1 MLGRLRDMGLDVPEP
16 EGAFYMF
23 PNIGRYGIDSATF
36 CRRMIAEAGLA
47 ATPGFCF
54 GSDDHIRLTYCYSDD
69 QLKEGLD
76 RLESFIRTLEVK

>member
-1 MLGRLRDMGLDVPEP
+1 MLGRLRAMGLEVPEP

-23 PNIGRYGIDSATF
+23 PSIRQFGLDSATF

-54 GSDDHIRLTYCYSDD
+54 GSDDHIRLTYCYSDSE
-69 QLKEGLD
+69 LTEGLD
-76 RLESFIRTLEVK
+76 RLEGFIGKLEGK